1 MKKLLIVTIMLM
13 LGILASF
20 GQGSV
25 RPPVEST
32 KVTAVNELD
41 ARKTIVWRNDSLV
54 KSAFAYVEWDANC
67 FRFRRITTG
76 AAWSSWICAEEGES
90 TSIAAN
96 AQEILELIGAAIAF
110 KVQGKHSVLQSDENN
125 NFRFKGN
132 LVLNSKN
139 TVLGSEAGISG
150 YDSLF
155 IGSDTLLVA
164 KFDSTY
170 VNTVLIG
177 HNAKAVG
184 DSTVVLGDET
194 IKQVYTDGAFNGKGF
209 LLEGDTVYLQHLIN
223 LNPADS
229 GKIAMNNGSAV
240 VWIPQKA
247 DSIQINGEWI
257 ELGGAFSFSD
267 SIQIN
272 GVWVHLGGSVTTP
285 DAQNLSWNPE
295 SGALGIS
302 GGTGVDLDGRY
313 LTEETPQNLSWN
325 GSTGALGIDGGTGV
339 DLDGRYLVPPTATD
353 GQIMVKSGVSWVA
366 QTPTYF
372 VPPTATTGQ
381 IMIKSGSNW
390 VAGNL
395 PETSA
400 DSIYIEA
407 MGQWVQGGDTIA
419 STCGCSGATGTFYS
433 KEGKLITVDNG
444 LVVNIGAPD
453 PLGGIWIMKTNS
465 TSSTYTPVNV
475 TNGGSNLIWT
485 VSGAVSTV
493 YNGNEPTFDFSAA
506 GEKIMTITST
516 DSLKGVSAV
525 DVLALITYIEMQDM
539 LLDTLLADQN
549 EINTVKLIN
558 NNELVYADFDINS
571 ITSLTLT
578 GLDELRVLRL
588 NASGYFGALDL
599 STFANLEYIDAGDG
613 NLSSITMP
621 VSQDVLYYVNLNSGY
636 WDSTDVNYVLNWCN
650 FHGRT
655 DHPDGGQLI
664 MTGSGCG
671 DLDKIELLDIAWYV
685 EVDTCAVGPTGY
697 IILKTSSESE
707 EWEPSGVVNSGA
719 TLHWEVTGAAT
730 YSVDTDSPVFDF
742 SAPGEKVITITSAD
756 NLGGISRLDIS
767 YIEISDFEGAGL
779 SAVEFLDISNNALSG
794 LDLRN
799 TGLAT
804 DSLYIYGNV
813 INQLNFNCS
822 NFANVVDFG
831 GDGNSLISQTI
842 DSLLTCVISANQ
854 TGGVFGAYSQT
865 GGGCGDLAKIAALDA
880 IWEEVQVDTCA
891 VESWTYEGVMTVG
904 ITPSEDLTGFILDEI
919 GSLNPAFAE
928 FYQILWDN
936 TFSVF
941 AAMPDVSLVSFD
953 KISIDG
959 IEYVPIFV
967 DAGKN
972 SYWTINVASN
982 PFPPVGQTCEIKL
995 RYTLAP

>member
-132 LVLNSKN
+132 LVLNSNN
-139 TVLGSEAGISG
+139 TVLGSEAGSSG

-177 HNAKAVG
+177 HNAQAAG

-194 IKQVYTDGAFNGKGF
+194 IKQVYTDGSFNGKGF
-209 LLEGDTVYLQHLIN
+209 ILEGDTVYLQHLVN

-229 GKIAMNNGSAV
+229 GKIAMHNGSGV

-272 GVWVHLGGSVTTP
+272 GVWVYLGDSVTIDMP
-285 DAQNLSWNPE
+285 DAQTLSWD
-295 SGALGIS
+295 GA
-302 GGTGVDLDGRY
+302 TGELSVSDGNTIDLDGRY
-313 LTEETPQNLSWN
+313 LQSETPQNLSWN

-339 DLDGRYLVPPTATD
+339 DLDGRYLQSETPQNLSWNESTGALGITGGAGVDLD
-353 GQIMVKSGVSWVA
+353 GRYLQTETPQTLGWNSGTRELS
-366 QTPTYF
+366 
-372 VPPTATTGQ
+372 
-381 IMIKSGSNW
+381 I
-390 VAGNL
+390 AGAN
-395 PETSA
+395 TVT
-400 DSIYIEA
+400 IE
-407 MGQWVQGGDTIA
+407 DE
-419 STCGCSGATGTFYS
+419 CGCSGATGTFYS
-433 KEGKLITVDNG
+433 KEGRLITVENG
-444 LVVNIGAPD
+444 LVVSIGAPA

-506 GEKIMTITST
+506 GEKVMTITST

-525 DVLALITYIEMQDM
+525 DVLGLITYIEMQDM

-558 NNELVYADFDINS
+558 NNELVYVDFDINS

-621 VSQDVLYYVNLNSGY
+621 VSQDVLYYANLNSGY

-671 DLDKIELLDIAWYV
+671 DLDQIENLDVAWYV
-685 EVDTCAVGPTGY
+685 E
-697 IILKTSSESE
+697 
-707 EWEPSGVVNSGA
+707 
-719 TLHWEVTGAAT
+719 
-730 YSVDTDSPVFDF
+730 
-742 SAPGEKVITITSAD
+742 
-756 NLGGISRLDIS
+756 
-767 YIEISDFEGAGL
+767 
-779 SAVEFLDISNNALSG
+779 
-794 LDLRN
+794 
-799 TGLAT
+799 
-804 DSLYIYGNV
+804 
-813 INQLNFNCS
+813 
-822 NFANVVDFG
+822 
-831 GDGNSLISQTI
+831 
-842 DSLLTCVISANQ
+842 
-854 TGGVFGAYSQT
+854 
-865 GGGCGDLAKIAALDA
+865 
-880 IWEEVQVDTCA
+880 VDTCA

-904 ITPSEDLTGFILDEI
+904 ESVSEDFGVIFVDDGFLLGNLSPGLGFE
-919 GSLNPAFAE
+919 N
-928 FYQILWDN
+928 YYILWAAADDFLGIYALN
-936 TFSVF
+936 SNAGVFSSD
-941 AAMPDVSLVSFD
+941 PIIL
-953 KISIDG
+953 SIDG
-959 IEYVPIFV
+959 VEYELISFGG
-967 DAGKN
+967 DNREFALEG
-972 SYWTINVASN
+972 TGN

-995 RYTLAP
+995 RYTLAE